1 MTLRK
6 LLRETDL
13 PSRALFFFP
22 EENMTGIG
30 PTKMIIHKKEAVVG
44 GMVSVNWEGEIVQA
58 KLIALSDSH
67 NELHEKDILW
77 TEENLQTSNA
87 FGAETNIESHR
98 SRRLPN
104 EPPKKRSRTVKNTK
118 EKKANKTKDAPS
130 KPSSASTEEVVELS
144 DKEQED
150 PAAQSD
156 PYQKFLQEQR
166 KREEE
171 WATNRRAGAAKK
183 PSHESAKERSCAV
196 KNTKEKKANKT
207 KDAPSKPSS
216 ASTEEVMELSDKEQ
230 EDPAAQ
236 SDLYQK
242 FLQEQRKREEEWAT
256 NRRAGAAK
264 KPSHESAKER
274 SCAGDPAAQ
283 LFPQEQSK
291 GEEEW
296 ASNRRAGVAKR
307 LMLPLKDIDSADDV
321 SMIREQL
328 EAKTRECDRLR
339 NRIDDQEGL
348 CKLMD
353 KFEEY
358 LLSFEENM
366 GHRLSRIEQR
376 LESLETAFR
385 GKDNFDSLLHEDLLT
400 IDMETVATLREEEEG
415 STVPPA
421 QATQESTLMPAT
433 PISATNRNAVS
444 TTETPVSEEVIRT
457 CVTPRKVR
465 AVQSAL
471 KKENERHRCAV
482 KLLPYFFTDEELIS
496 SNTDGTHGKLPL
508 DSNKLNFLKVL
519 VFSKFPVEF
528 AVEKEKVWKFIKT
541 KINDRCR
548 AVKFANREH

>member
-1 MTLRK
+1 
-6 LLRETDL
+6 
-13 PSRALFFFP
+13 
-22 EENMTGIG
+22 
-30 PTKMIIHKKEAVVG
+30 
-44 GMVSVNWEGEIVQA
+44 MVSVNWEGEIVQA
-58 KLIALSDSH
+58 KLIALSGKCSLLLR
-67 NELHEKDILW
+67 LHIATTNYTRRIFYGQKK
-77 TEENLQTSNA
+77 NLQTSNA

-104 EPPKKRSRTVKNTK
+104 EPPKRDHVRLKNTK

-264 KPSHESAKER
+264 KTEPRISKREIMCGKSGINSQKPR
-274 SCAGDPAAQ
+274 RPGDPAAQ

-307 LMLPLKDIDSADDV
+307 LMRPLKDIDSADDV

>member
-1 MTLRK
+1 
-6 LLRETDL
+6 
-13 PSRALFFFP
+13 
-22 EENMTGIG
+22 
-30 PTKMIIHKKEAVVG
+30 
-44 GMVSVNWEGEIVQA
+44 
-58 KLIALSDSH
+58 
-67 NELHEKDILW
+67 
-77 TEENLQTSNA
+77 
-87 FGAETNIESHR
+87 
-98 SRRLPN
+98 
-104 EPPKKRSRTVKNTK
+104 
-118 EKKANKTKDAPS
+118 
-130 KPSSASTEEVVELS
+130 
-144 DKEQED
+144 
-150 PAAQSD
+150 
-156 PYQKFLQEQR
+156 
-166 KREEE
+166 
-171 WATNRRAGAAKK
+171 
-183 PSHESAKERSCAV
+183 
-196 KNTKEKKANKT
+196 
-207 KDAPSKPSS
+207 
-216 ASTEEVMELSDKEQ
+216 
-230 EDPAAQ
+230 
-236 SDLYQK
+236 
-242 FLQEQRKREEEWAT
+242 
-256 NRRAGAAK
+256 
-264 KPSHESAKER
+264 
-274 SCAGDPAAQ
+274 
-283 LFPQEQSK
+283 
-291 GEEEW
+291 
-296 ASNRRAGVAKR
+296 
-307 LMLPLKDIDSADDV
+307 MLPLKDIDSADDV

-385 GKDNFDSLLHEDLLT
+385 GKENFDSLLHEDLLT

-433 PISATNRNAVS
+433 PITATNRNAVS

-457 CVTPRKVR
+457 SVTPRKVR

-482 KLLPYFFTDEELIS
+482 KLLPYFFTDEELFS

-548 AVKFANREH
+548 AVKFAKREH

>member
-1 MTLRK
+1 M
-6 LLRETDL
+6 
-13 PSRALFFFP
+13 
-22 EENMTGIG
+22 
-30 PTKMIIHKKEAVVG
+30 
-44 GMVSVNWEGEIVQA
+44 
-58 KLIALSDSH
+58 
-67 NELHEKDILW
+67 
-77 TEENLQTSNA
+77 
-87 FGAETNIESHR
+87 
-98 SRRLPN
+98 
-104 EPPKKRSRTVKNTK
+104 
-118 EKKANKTKDAPS
+118 
-130 KPSSASTEEVVELS
+130 ELS

-171 WATNRRAGAAKK
+171 WATNRRAEAAKK
-183 PSHESAKERSCAV
+183 PSH
-196 KNTKEKKANKT
+196 
-207 KDAPSKPSS
+207 
-216 ASTEEVMELSDKEQ
+216 
-230 EDPAAQ
+230 
-236 SDLYQK
+236 
-242 FLQEQRKREEEWAT
+242 
-256 NRRAGAAK
+256 G
-264 KPSHESAKER
+264 SAKER

-385 GKDNFDSLLHEDLLT
+385 GKENFDSLLHEDLLT

-433 PISATNRNAVS
+433 PITATNRNAVS

-457 CVTPRKVR
+457 SVTPRKVR

-482 KLLPYFFTDEELIS
+482 KLLPYFFTDEELFS

-548 AVKFANREH
+548 AVKFAKREH